1 MISSV
6 KVEKFEPFGKAFC
19 SRHPFASLPKTSNK
33 RSILESEIEPT
44 CKWVLRSTKD
54 HPECYEELF
63 MQGNTVV
70 WSVGKSQTVRTV
82 QKCYSAMSLIV
93 DCLWCTFS
101 LPSEYCNRGE
111 NQVSSGETLHSLCV
125 VQNDCIDVLTED
137 GALFTI
143 TLPFPVKQVVA
154 LQEGLLLERATAPG
168 EITGQRRDV
177 PTMFSVLHPLDEPR
191 PITSKVEGKIFY
203 ICDPAVSVVFS
214 CSDPPLVMTYDFV
227 IGLHS
232 VWHVT
237 KATAQDCPESPTHV
251 EHPSEL
257 HFSNI
262 FHHPTPLLSAGAHS
276 RLSVATPTQSFSPF
290 NPFTPTSA
298 VKAHSRVQSPAPAHL
313 LSSAW
318 SQRSLNMTISPAVD
332 SPVRVG
338 LRSPAPFFS
347 PPMSFF
353 SSKEES
359 SWDSFQPLSPD
370 VCLTQVWQETQV
382 AVRYGTK
389 GKASKAFLTKDKSGA
404 TFLCYLLGQLEKLR
418 GVQVIQERDCV
429 DLNNTFEIPAKDAVP
444 VEKLNVM
451 LVLEPNYSLVI
462 YSGMIKGCQVNLP
475 ILPLLEVDQSL
486 HFNTSEKVLSFSS
499 IKLSNNEVNMDDAE
513 GKPSL
518 RNALQDVK
526 ILSLRDP
533 VSDTCNLVLSDGSI
547 YRIKL
552 PILSQNLAVTAC
564 LKALKYILPGL
575 LVIQAQLACYAVA
588 QVPHLQDSEQEWK
601 WFTKCVL
608 ELMGFQT
615 EDKFKSDSPELP
627 AAKKSKTQEEDQA
640 WEMLTMSDFHQNM
653 SRQGIGLPPLLN
665 KETPGEEKHSF
676 PMQIKKDA
684 LLQNHISSILFAWH
698 LIYEDLKLNIL
709 GKDSLCPMAQFLCDL
724 ALALGW
730 HAYVEYYCRDFPSLF
745 LGSRDS
751 PAHMTTDQ
759 QSEMF
764 LPLCEKPPSIIQWLY
779 NFLNG
784 HPVEPFPVLPRTTKH
799 TYNII
804 MLYSLFNNIEDK
816 NNLEDDAD
824 KLFKCI
830 SYSEEVIAT
839 FKESFVTTQEK
850 LRCFDSDADKVVAFL
865 ASSGLTRKDIDC
877 LPFGVALPIREALH
891 QSADDPPLTL
901 PAGAY
906 QLIGRED
913 LASMLMTDA
922 KKLNTYIPLKKATLK
937 DGEIDDGFNIDDEIL
952 RLRFGKDLRVQEMK
966 RLLQSSK
973 PVTVNVLQKPDVS
986 DHDFIQEQ
994 ENRLLLMC
1002 KRTMALPV
1010 GRGMF
1015 TMATSRP
1022 VLTETIPI
1030 PPLDLSGRAPPRN
1043 TTVGLEHV
1051 ETPADMKM
1059 WPLFHNGVA
1068 TGLRIAQGIS
1078 QIDSTWI
1085 VYNKPKTNQQSEEHA
1100 GFLMALG
1107 LNGHLKNLSHMN
1119 LHDYL
1124 CKGHELTTV
1133 ALLLGTAAAK
1143 RGTMDVTITKMLS
1156 IHIDALLPPTSAE
1169 LDLHHSAQVAAIL
1182 GVGLLYQGTAQR
1194 RMAEVLLSEIGRPP
1208 GPEMENAV
1216 NRESY
1221 SLAAGLALGLVMLE
1235 HGNEAA
1241 SVVDLKIA
1249 DQLYHYMVGGQT
1261 KPQTGTQKEK
1271 FKSPSYQIK
1280 EGDSVNINVTGPGAT
1295 LALGLMFM
1303 KTKNTSV
1310 AAWFD
1315 APDTQVL
1322 LDFIRPDFL
1331 LLRLLSRGLIMWD
1344 SIHPSTNWVESH
1356 IPAIVHQ
1363 CDTTSAES
1371 EAANSDIDM
1380 ESLSQAKI
1388 NIIAGCCMAMGL
1400 RFAGSANQEAF
1411 SCLMHYTKYCKDL
1424 LSNSAVEQAG
1434 KPTVETCLNTI
1445 LLSLAMVMA
1454 GTGNLDVLRIA
1465 RQLRKRH
1472 SPDVPYGSHMAVHM
1486 AIGLLFLGA
1495 GRFTLSTDGPSIAA
1509 LICAFYPR
1517 FPISS
1522 TDNRYHLQAFRH
1534 LYVLAAEPRVLVPRE
1549 VDTNKACHVPLEVT
1563 LKETQ
1568 FYPETVLKLT
1578 APCILPELQLIRKIC
1593 VSGLRYWPITIDL
1606 TESKDS
1612 FSLLTA
1618 SQGTLFVKRRTG
1630 FLSYADDPQGYRNIL
1645 AKTFS
1650 AQTDQIEVVRSF
1662 SSDPNLIALVELFG
1676 DKDPSNEGERRLCS
1690 FIASTLVET
1699 VTEEKPEV
1707 LQILLRMWQ
1716 IVHNLE
1722 YEPDSGSVWQM
1733 KLAVTFYKKVF
1744 SRIST
1749 RMRRKPLISGDF
1761 IEEYKFLL
1769 EESIDRLMNKNSILA
1784 KDCYS
1789 AEEQK
1794 RKFCPAVCCFAVYHD
1809 VPLPRSLPSL
1819 LQQGNVPSLAE
1830 MLQGSEDLPLTL
1842 TAMLRLQA
1850 QS

>member
-1 MISSV
+1 MMISSV

-19 SRHPFASLPKTSNK
+19 SRHPFAALPKTSNK

-125 VQNDCIDVLTED
+125 LQNDCIDVLTED

-237 KATAQDCPESPTHV
+237 KATAQKKV
-251 EHPSEL
+251 KQ
-257 HFSNI
+257 
-262 FHHPTPLLSAGAHS
+262 PLM
-276 RLSVATPTQSFSPF
+276 
-290 NPFTPTSA
+290 
-298 VKAHSRVQSPAPAHL
+298 VK
-313 LSSAW
+313 
-318 SQRSLNMTISPAVD
+318 D

-338 LRSPAPFFS
+338 LRSPVPFFS
-347 PPMSFF
+347 PPMSCF

-475 ILPLLEVDQSL
+475 IFSLLEVDQSL
-486 HFNTSEKVLSFSS
+486 HFNTPEKVLSFSS
-499 IKLSNNEVNMDDAE
+499 IKLSNNEVNMDDVE

-518 RNALQDVK
+518 GNALQDVK

-533 VSDTCNLVLSDGSI
+533 VSETCNLVLSDGSI

-564 LKALKYILPGL
+564 LEALKYILPGL

-684 LLQNHISSILFAWH
+684 LLHNHISSILFAWH

-730 HAYVEYYCRDFPSLF
+730 HAYVDYYCRDFPSLF

-751 PAHMTTDQ
+751 PAHIIRDQ

-865 ASSGLTRKDIDC
+865 ASSG
-877 LPFGVALPIREALH
+877 
-891 QSADDPPLTL
+891 
-901 PAGAY
+901 
-906 QLIGRED
+906 RED

-966 RLLQSSK
+966 RVLQSSK

-1030 PPLDLSGRAPPRN
+1030 PPLDLTGRAPPRN

-1363 CDTTSAES
+1363 CDTTLAEN

-1411 SCLMHYTKYCKDL
+1411 NCLMHYTKYCKDL

-1606 TESKDS
+1606 TESNDS

-1676 DKDPSNEGERRLCS
+1676 DKDPSNERERRLCS

-1722 YEPDSGSVWQM
+1722 YEPDPGSVWQM

-1749 RMRRKPLISGDF
+1749 RMRRKVCLVKQGCELSTRSNLHLSHCHRRLSTVNQETTFALVGI
-1761 IEEYKFLL
+1761 L
-1769 EESIDRLMNKNSILA
+1769 E
-1784 KDCYS
+1784 
-1789 AEEQK
+1789 
-1794 RKFCPAVCCFAVYHD
+1794 V
-1809 VPLPRSLPSL
+1809 
-1819 LQQGNVPSLAE
+1819 
-1830 MLQGSEDLPLTL
+1830 
-1842 TAMLRLQA
+1842 
-1850 QS
+1850 